1 MIWERKFYRVCI
13 TSNKE
18 LVRKSFIWYF
28 FVNYSSVL
36 AELHSN
42 EQAFAH
48 GTIDHDLL
56 PCRDSPRKRWVGLV
70 RVDCLWKPA
79 YPISEW
85 NLRWHDTHFDTW
97 SQAASNRMY
106 LSFKKLRS
114 KTSPSLTAG
123 GLKKNNISFAY
134 GQFPKSQY
142 TNHQMMKKKMENC
155 IIAFVWETISIWFE
169 ELGAGRGFN

>member
-1 MIWERKFYRVCI
+1 M
-13 TSNKE
+13 
-18 LVRKSFIWYF
+18 
-28 FVNYSSVL
+28 NYSSVL
-36 AELHSN
+36 AELPSN
-42 EQAFAH
+42 KQAFAH
-48 GTIDHDLL
+48 GIIDHDPL
-56 PCRDSPRKRWVGLV
+56 PWGKGGWDWYALI
-70 RVDCLWKPA
+70 A
-79 YPISEW
+79 SETR
-85 NLRWHDTHFDTW
+85 LTLFQSGICDGTTHFDTW

-155 IIAFVWETISIWFE
+155 IISFVWETISIWFE

>member
-1 MIWERKFYRVCI
+1 
-13 TSNKE
+13 
-18 LVRKSFIWYF
+18 
-28 FVNYSSVL
+28 
-36 AELHSN
+36 
-42 EQAFAH
+42 
-48 GTIDHDLL
+48 
-56 PCRDSPRKRWVGLV
+56 
-70 RVDCLWKPA
+70 
-79 YPISEW
+79 
-85 NLRWHDTHFDTW
+85 
-97 SQAASNRMY
+97 MY

-169 ELGAGRGFN
+169 DLGAGRGFN

>member
-1 MIWERKFYRVCI
+1 M
-13 TSNKE
+13 
-18 LVRKSFIWYF
+18 
-28 FVNYSSVL
+28 NYSSVL
-36 AELHSN
+36 AELPSN
-42 EQAFAH
+42 KQAFAH
-48 GTIDHDLL
+48 GIIDHDPLSWG
-56 PCRDSPRKRWVGLV
+56 PSPRKRWVGLV
-70 RVDCLWKPA
+70 RVDRLWNPA

-142 TNHQMMKKKMENC
+142 TNHQMMNKKMENC